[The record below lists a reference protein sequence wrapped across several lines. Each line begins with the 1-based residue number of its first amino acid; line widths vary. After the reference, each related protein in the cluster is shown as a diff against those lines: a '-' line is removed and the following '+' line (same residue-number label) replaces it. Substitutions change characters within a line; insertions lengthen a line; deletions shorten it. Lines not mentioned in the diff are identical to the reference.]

1 MILKMV
7 LFFILRIIM
16 ISKEEKNFYMY
27 EKQRQSARVL
37 EPEAKAVS
45 FFSGLKKGG
54 WDSY

>member
-7 LFFILRIIM
+7 LLCILRIIM
-16 ISKEEKNFYMY
+16 NSKEEKNFYMY